1 MSIQRKSNNKRLLD
15 ALDHIDGRYVA
26 ELVEGLRLP
35 KESAADPAAKRSIRT
50 SLKYAALIAACAL
63 ILGAAIPVAGSLIRN
78 LTSGMAAA
86 GGESLGENEA
96 SSELLNSEIKPT
108 EEGLQLKEQTG
119 DAFDGSPLFWVVNVD
134 GYSKPTGEVFTAD
147 GKQIDLCHCKS
158 DPCTCYADR
167 FYVTVWG
174 SQLQYCTEQTDSVTF
189 SIYDASDPAKVK
201 YIERTTEMISGSTH
215 DIYAY
220 NGTPYYYAY
229 SKSDDV
235 EHPGLSII
243 TLSDLPVE
251 GGLHLL
257 SFPEYG
263 SMKDKGEILH
273 IDMEKWPYSV
283 YFGIKDKK
291 TNAITQIALLT
302 YDVVDGKATDVY
314 KVLFEVDNEYFFGV
328 RDYLKV
334 ADDGSVHYFRE
345 ELNDE
350 SEYGYSLYQYIWREG
365 AKVEK
370 VLRAKNVCDYIVT
383 DGYIYYTVN
392 DPADL
397 RELPNYDVSGREI
410 YRDMTGGKIYRL
422 PAFEVDY
429 KPMLALTLGEE
440 YYLYGCTEKNMS
452 EHKVQVGVDEYID
465 RGDKDNNTFVQGTDG
480 GIAIWANKKV
490 GDKFIAVNLLIGDSE
505 KGMTMT
511 ELEGSYYW
519 GYWVYAGG
527 GPNVNWEYRP

>member
-1 MSIQRKSNNKRLLD
+1 
-15 ALDHIDGRYVA
+15 
-26 ELVEGLRLP
+26 
-35 KESAADPAAKRSIRT
+35 
-50 SLKYAALIAACAL
+50 
-63 ILGAAIPVAGSLIRN
+63 
-78 LTSGMAAA
+78 
-86 GGESLGENEA
+86 
-96 SSELLNSEIKPT
+96 
-108 EEGLQLKEQTG
+108 
-119 DAFDGSPLFWVVNVD
+119 
-134 GYSKPTGEVFTAD
+134 
-147 GKQIDLCHCKS
+147 
-158 DPCTCYADR
+158 
-167 FYVTVWG
+167 
-174 SQLQYCTEQTDSVTF
+174 
-189 SIYDASDPAKVK
+189 
-201 YIERTTEMISGSTH
+201 
-215 DIYAY
+215 
-220 NGTPYYYAY
+220 
-229 SKSDDV
+229 
-235 EHPGLSII
+235 
-243 TLSDLPVE
+243 
-251 GGLHLL
+251 
-257 SFPEYG
+257 
-263 SMKDKGEILH
+263 
-273 IDMEKWPYSV
+273 MEKWPYSV

-519 GYWVYAGG
+519 GY
-527 GPNVNWEYRP
+527 